1 MRHADGGKRK
11 ISTRYWAG
19 KIKKWIVRLE
29 EWCVSL
35 YAVNQS
41 EHCTRLGGIKE
52 ARSARIN
59 LCGYFRQIFVI
70 VGYSSHL
77 FLKKNKTN

>member
-1 MRHADGGKRK
+1 MGGKEKYQRG
-11 ISTRYWAG
+11 IGRE
-19 KIKKWIVRLE
+19 KWIVRLE

-41 EHCTRLGGIKE
+41 DHCTRLGGIKE

-70 VGYSSHL
+70 VIVRIC
-77 FLKKNKTN
+77 FLKKIKRIKIKYELKF

>member
-1 MRHADGGKRK
+1 MRMGGKEKYQRG
-11 ISTRYWAG
+11 IGRE
-19 KIKKWIVRLE
+19 KWIVRLEVE

-41 EHCTRLGGIKE
+41 DHCTRLGGIKE

-70 VGYSSHL
+70 DNSYSSHL
-77 FLKKNKTN
+77 FLKKINELK